1 MKRKKSFCLWT
12 IANYNIKWQL
22 NIFFSSFLL
31 CYTSVATPTISASNG
46 VTSYEISGTSV
57 TLTCES
63 TSDSTGSGTYV
74 WELAGITLYVILSN
88 SYF

>member
-1 MKRKKSFCLWT
+1 MRVLT
-12 IANYNIKWQL
+12 Y
-22 NIFFSSFLL
+22 FFSFLL
-31 CYTSVATPTISASNG
+31 YCYTSVATPTISASNG
-46 VTSYEISGTSV
+46 VISYEISGTSV

-74 WELAGITLYVILSN
+74 WELDGRTLYVFFSN